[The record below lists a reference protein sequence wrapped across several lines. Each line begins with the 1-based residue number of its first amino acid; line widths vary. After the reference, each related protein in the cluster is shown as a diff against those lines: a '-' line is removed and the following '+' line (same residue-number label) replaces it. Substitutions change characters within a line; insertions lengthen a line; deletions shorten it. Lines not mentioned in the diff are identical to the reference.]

1 MIFEATE
8 CFFFMRFSLLSLRG
22 DLHVRL
28 AREPHRDHDD
38 DRHDERDGR
47 TEVPVAGGE
56 ELGFDDVADEDVLSA
71 AEELGNEEARHRGE
85 EDERDARNDAETEE
99 PISIKTVEYDIK
111 PETGNYTVTFAT
123 ANDTSITVKVL
134 VVAQNRVESKVYQ
147 EEIYAMNFFKKVEDI
162 QESIALDTDLE
173 TWASASAWSLGDG
186 EQVEITDVKYDFD
199 PENITPGVYD
209 VTFSTEGYEYK
220 VSTTHAYEEG
230 EQVGLVF
237 RPEDIHVMKKD
248 EELRTLREHGL
259 GIVYIGLESG
269 NEELLKKFCKGVT
282 AEEIVVN
289 TLRCKEAG
297 IATSVTAINGM
308 AGADGDWRAHAI
320 DTAKA
325 VSRMKPDYIAFLTLR
340 VYSGTPL
347 HDWIERGE
355 FQMMN
360 PTELMTETRLFLEH
374 IDSEGSVFRSNH
386 ASNYLP
392 LGGTLNRDR
401 EELIHTIDEALDGKV
416 RLRRA
421 VELGL

>member
-1 MIFEATE
+1 MHYSGAVY
-8 CFFFMRFSLLSLRG
+8 RPPS
-22 DLHVRL
+22 
-28 AREPHRDHDD
+28 
-38 DRHDERDGR
+38 
-47 TEVPVAGGE
+47 
-56 ELGFDDVADEDVLSA
+56 
-71 AEELGNEEARHRGE
+71 EARSLIVQCTLGCSHNKCAFCTMYK
-85 EDERDARNDAETEE
+85 DKKFSIN
-99 PISIKTVEYDIK
+99 PI
-111 PETGNYTVTFAT
+111 
-123 ANDTSITVKVL
+123 
-134 VVAQNRVESKVYQ
+134 
-147 EEIYAMNFFKKVEDI
+147 
-162 QESIALDTDLE
+162 
-173 TWASASAWSLGDG
+173 
-186 EQVEITDVKYDFD
+186 EQVLADLAEARSYSRMIEKVFLADGDALILPMDYLLTVLDFIRQYF
-199 PENITPGVYD
+199 PECRRVAAYA
-209 VTFSTEGYEYK
+209 
-220 VSTTHAYEEG
+220 TTKAIM
-230 EQVGLVF
+230 
-237 RPEDIHVMKKD
+237 RKTD

-282 AEEIVVN
+282 AEETVVN
-289 TLRCKEAG
+289 AIRCKEAG

-308 AGADGDWRAHAI
+308 AGANGDWRSHAI

-355 FQMMN
+355 FRMMN
-360 PTELMTETRLFLEH
+360 PNELMTETRLFLEH

-401 EELIHTIDEALDGKV
+401 ESLIHTIDEALDGKV

>member
-1 MIFEATE
+1 MHYSGAVYRPPSEARSLIVQCTLG
-8 CFFFMRFSLLSLRG
+8 CSHNKCAFCKMYKDKKFSINPI
-22 DLHVRL
+22 
-28 AREPHRDHDD
+28 EQ
-38 DRHDERDGR
+38 
-47 TEVPVAGGE
+47 
-56 ELGFDDVADEDVLSA
+56 VLSDLAESRAYAGYIEKIFLADGDALILPMDYLLTVLDYIRDNFPKCRRVA
-71 AEELGNEEARHRGE
+71 AYATTKAIMR
-85 EDERDARNDAETEE
+85 
-99 PISIKTVEYDIK
+99 KT
-111 PETGNYTVTFAT
+111 
-123 ANDTSITVKVL
+123 
-134 VVAQNRVESKVYQ
+134 
-147 EEIYAMNFFKKVEDI
+147 
-162 QESIALDTDLE
+162 
-173 TWASASAWSLGDG
+173 
-186 EQVEITDVKYDFD
+186 
-199 PENITPGVYD
+199 
-209 VTFSTEGYEYK
+209 
-220 VSTTHAYEEG
+220 
-230 EQVGLVF
+230 
-237 RPEDIHVMKKD
+237 D

-269 NEELLKKFCKGVT
+269 NEALLEKFCKGVT
-282 AEEIVVN
+282 AEETVVN
-289 TLRCKEAG
+289 TIRCKEAG
-297 IATSVTAINGM
+297 IAISVTAINGM
-308 AGADGDWRAHAI
+308 AGANGDWRAHAI

-401 EELIHTIDEALDGKV
+401 ESLIHTIDEALDGKV

>member
-1 MIFEATE
+1 MYKDKK
-8 CFFFMRFSLLSLRG
+8 FSINPI
-22 DLHVRL
+22 
-28 AREPHRDHDD
+28 EQ
-38 DRHDERDGR
+38 
-47 TEVPVAGGE
+47 
-56 ELGFDDVADEDVLSA
+56 VLSDLAESRAYAGYIEKIFLADGDALILPMDYLLTVLDYIRDNFPKCRRVA
-71 AEELGNEEARHRGE
+71 AYATTKAIMR
-85 EDERDARNDAETEE
+85 
-99 PISIKTVEYDIK
+99 KT
-111 PETGNYTVTFAT
+111 
-123 ANDTSITVKVL
+123 
-134 VVAQNRVESKVYQ
+134 
-147 EEIYAMNFFKKVEDI
+147 
-162 QESIALDTDLE
+162 
-173 TWASASAWSLGDG
+173 
-186 EQVEITDVKYDFD
+186 
-199 PENITPGVYD
+199 
-209 VTFSTEGYEYK
+209 
-220 VSTTHAYEEG
+220 
-230 EQVGLVF
+230 
-237 RPEDIHVMKKD
+237 D

-269 NEELLKKFCKGVT
+269 NAALLEKFCKGVT
-282 AEEIVVN
+282 AEETVVN
-289 TLRCKEAG
+289 TIRCKEAG

-308 AGADGDWRAHAI
+308 AGANGDWRAHAI

-355 FQMMN
+355 FRMMN

-401 EELIHTIDEALDGKV
+401 ETLIHTIDEALDGKV